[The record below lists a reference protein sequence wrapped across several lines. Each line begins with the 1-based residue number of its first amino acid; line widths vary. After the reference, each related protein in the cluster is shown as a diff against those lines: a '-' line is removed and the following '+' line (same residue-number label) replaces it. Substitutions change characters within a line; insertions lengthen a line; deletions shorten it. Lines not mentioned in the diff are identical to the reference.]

1 MPHGLGRGAARLDD
15 EAGGAPSS
23 SVASE
28 RIVVPTDVKLVVQTV
43 LQHVTAEAGSA
54 KQLLA
59 ARVLAHLNIT
69 KPSGARW
76 QLGHVVGSLLS
87 NFFAWAAGGKRAWLK
102 ALPDEVMVWETPK
115 EGSDGR
121 RRSSNP
127 APQRATALGDLDD
140 AELQHDG
147 TAEPTAGSAAAQRAV
162 AAAQPTPTR
171 VLERVK
177 LDAADRLKR
186 GSGCGN
192 TPRPLARRC
201 LAEQER
207 LDTLV
212 EMVQAHARA
221 CPHALKRVDGGEGAY
236 RSSHSMGCVNVFRL
250 VCDGGCSCNWTSAT
264 PLPGRL
270 VASDAEGG
278 DA

>member
-15 EAGGAPSS
+15 DSGGAPSS

-76 QLGHVVGSLLS
+76 QLGHVVRNLLS

-162 AAAQPTPTR
+162 ATAQPTPTR

-177 LDAADRLKR
+177 PDAADRLKR

-212 EMVQAHARA
+212 EMVQAHAPR
-221 CPHALKRVDGGEGAY
+221 CSRRRRDTGMSSGAAGADEHDY
-236 RSSHSMGCVNVFRL
+236 DPPGSAEKAQGAQQRSIRPRRGSRKL
-250 VCDGGCSCNWTSAT
+250 Y
-264 PLPGRL
+264 
-270 VASDAEGG
+270 
-278 DA
+278 